1 MAINTQNMQLPKALQ
16 VLLILFLGVA
26 ALIFAKPFLVPLCF
40 AGLFAMLLLPLS
52 RKMENKGMKKGL
64 AAFLSVLFFLAI
76 LAIIISLITWQVGN
90 LAEDLGNIEEQVKKV
105 LQQGKDFI
113 SQVFGISEQKQEE
126 AIEKQTENAN
136 SLLMEIS
143 TSLMGIIVDTILM
156 IVYMFL
162 LMYYR
167 SHIKKFIMQ
176 LMPKKAEDNTD
187 DAIQEIEKVSQQYI
201 TGLGIMIVC
210 LWIMYGIGFTILG
223 LKNAILF
230 AVLCGLFEIV
240 PFVGNLTG
248 NALAAIMAL
257 AQGGGMSL
265 VLGIL
270 ITYAIVQF
278 IQTYIL
284 EPLVV
289 GTEVN
294 INPLFTIAG
303 LVAGELIWG
312 IAGLVLA
319 IPLLGITKIICD
331 HIPALQPYGFLIGRE
346 PSEKKE
352 NTLVDKIKNLFKK
365 QGPSRKSKKSG

>member
-1 MAINTQNMQLPKALQ
+1 MPTYQLPKVAQ
-16 VLLILFLGVA
+16 IVFILFLGVA
-26 ALIFAKPFLVPLCF
+26 SLFFAKPFLVPLCF

-52 RKMENKGMKKGL
+52 RKMENKGLKKGL
-64 AAFLSVLFFLAI
+64 AAFLSVLLFLTI
-76 LAIIISLITWQVGN
+76 IAIIISLITWQVGN
-90 LAEDLGNIEEQVKKV
+90 LAEDLGDIEEQIKKV
-105 LQQGKDFI
+105 FEQGKDYI

-126 AIEKQTENAN
+126 AIEKQTEN
-136 SLLMEIS
+136 SSDTLMKIS
-143 TSLMGIIVDTILM
+143 SSLMGLVVDFILM
-156 IVYMFL
+156 VVYMFL
-162 LMYYR
+162 LLYYR
-167 SHIKKFIMQ
+167 SHIKNFIMK

-187 DAIQEIEKVSQQYI
+187 DAIHEIEKVSQQYI

-278 IQTYIL
+278 LQTYIL

-319 IPLLGITKIICD
+319 IPLLGIIKIICD
-331 HIPALQPYGFLIGRE
+331 HIPVLQPYGFLIGRE

-352 NTLVDKIKNLFKK
+352 NTLVDKIKGLFKK
-365 QGPSRKSKKSG
+365 SKPSGKSKKSA

>member
-1 MAINTQNMQLPKALQ
+1 MAINTQNIQLPKALQ
-16 VLLILFLGVA
+16 VLLILFLGIA

-52 RKMENKGMKKGL
+52 RKMQNKGIKKGL
-64 AAFLSVLFFLAI
+64 AAFLSVLLFLSI
-76 LAIIISLITWQVGN
+76 IAIIIWLVTWQVGN

-113 SQVFGISEQKQEE
+113 AQVFGISEQKQKE
-126 AIEKQTENAN
+126 AIEKQSENAD
-136 SLLMEIS
+136 SLLVNIS
-143 TSLMGIIVDTILM
+143 TSLMGFVVDFILM
-156 IVYMFL
+156 VVYIFL
-162 LMYYR
+162 LLYYR
-167 SHIKKFIMQ
+167 GHIKNFIMQ
-176 LMPKKAEDNTD
+176 LMPAKSEDNTD
-187 DAIQEIEKVSQQYI
+187 DAIHAIEKVSQQYI

-210 LWIMYGIGFTILG
+210 LWIMYSIGFTILG

-230 AVLCGLFEIV
+230 AILCGLFEIV

-257 AQGGGMSL
+257 AQGGGMAL

-270 ITYAIVQF
+270 ITYATVQF
-278 IQTYIL
+278 LQSYIL

-312 IAGLVLA
+312 IPGLVLA

-331 HIPALQPYGFLIGRE
+331 HIPALQPYGFLIGRAR
-346 PSEKKE
+346 SKKDVP
-352 NTLVDKIKNLFKK
+352 TLVDKMKNLFKK
-365 QGPSRKSKKSG
+365 QTPVAKAKKSK